1 MLAHDNVV
9 AHGANGLEAL
19 SITPTPLDAVAPNW
33 LVRYRKGGRF
43 STPAA
48 A

>member
-1 MLAHDNVV
+1 MLAQDNVV
-9 AHGANGLEAL
+9 AQGANGLEAL

-43 STPAA
+43 SMAA
-48 A
+48 AA